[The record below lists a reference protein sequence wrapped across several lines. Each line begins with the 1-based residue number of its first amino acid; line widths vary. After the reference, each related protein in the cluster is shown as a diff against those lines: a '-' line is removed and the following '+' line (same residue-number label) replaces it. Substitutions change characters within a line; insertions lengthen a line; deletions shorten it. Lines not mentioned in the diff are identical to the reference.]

1 MNGVECMNG
10 LNVRK
15 SYSQWVNDATFFD
28 YYQRLKML
36 AISEFEWSGLPATCD
51 QRFLELILFE
61 FGYVLFFQHDLNK
74 AFLTLQCALQGP
86 LNMYR
91 IPIYRRAYAVTGFN
105 QLCSD
110 QNSVIIW
117 NNYLRQPTSLTIE
130 LFAGRLT
137 EIERAIN
144 VNIKA
149 QKTPVLIKG
158 SIEQQKTLKKVYDKY
173 DGNSPVI
180 FGDKDLDLSGFSVL
194 KTDAPESY
202 LNLMQA
208 KTRIWNEAL
217 TFLGINNTNTDKRE
231 RLITDEVN
239 SNLEELM
246 MDRENM
252 LVARQQ
258 ACDIINDL
266 FANQLEE
273 EISVRFREP
282 RGGAVS
288 ERLYNG
294 SSESVRNS
302 GRIESSRES
311 TTSE

>member
-1 MNGVECMNG
+1 MNGTDCLNG

-15 SYSQWVNDATFFD
+15 SYSQWINDATFFD
-28 YYQRLKML
+28 YYQRLKMM
-36 AISEFEWSGLPATCD
+36 AISEFEWTGLPTTCD
-51 QRFLELILFE
+51 PRFLELILFE

-130 LFAGRLT
+130 LFAQRLT
-137 EIERAIN
+137 RLERAID
-144 VNIKA
+144 VNINA

-158 SIEQQKTLKKVYDKY
+158 SIEQQRTLKKVYDKY
-173 DGNSPVI
+173 DGNSPVL

-202 LNLMQA
+202 PNLMQA

-217 TFLGINNTNTDKRE
+217 TFLGVNNANTDKRE

-239 SNLEELM
+239 SNLQELVM
-246 MDRENM
+246 QRENM

-258 ACDIINDL
+258 ACDMINDL
-266 FANQLEE
+266 FADQLEE
-273 EISVRFREP
+273 EVSVRFREP
-282 RGGAVS
+282 RGGAGN
-288 ERLYNG
+288 EQLYDRTTAALPEPSRVDG
-294 SSESVRNS
+294 TRNS
-302 GRIESSRES
+302 QPEA
-311 TTSE
+311 